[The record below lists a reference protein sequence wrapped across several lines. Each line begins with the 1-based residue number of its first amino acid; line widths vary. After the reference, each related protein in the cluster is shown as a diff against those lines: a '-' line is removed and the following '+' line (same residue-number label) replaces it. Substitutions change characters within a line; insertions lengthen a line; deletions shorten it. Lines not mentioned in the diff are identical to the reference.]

1 MTSRWS
7 SRASVD
13 RPMKKAE
20 KGKVYLVGA
29 GPGDPDL
36 LTVRAATLIQT
47 ADFLFHDGLVAPEI
61 LKLAHAQTTVQNVGK
76 RCGTKSVTQDDINDL
91 LIRHARSGH
100 SVVRLKV
107 GDPMLFGRAA
117 EEIDALHH
125 AAIPFEVI
133 PGITAA
139 FAASS
144 SIHSSLTDRRLA
156 SKVIFLT
163 GHRASADEPCW
174 GPLPA
179 DATLVIYM
187 PGSDYMRLAAQIT
200 ESGFGPNTHC
210 IVVSNVATPK
220 EQTLHTSVSKLAR
233 TSPLPA
239 PCVILV
245 GNGLVSKN
253 SG

>member
-1 MTSRWS
+1 
-7 SRASVD
+7 
-13 RPMKKAE
+13 MKKAE

-36 LTVRAATLIQT
+36 LTVRAATLINT
-47 ADFLFHDGLVAPEI
+47 ADFVFHDGLVAPEI
-61 LKLAHAQTTVQNVGK
+61 LQIADATVINVGK
-76 RCGTKSVTQDDINDL
+76 RCGSKNVTQDDINNL
-91 LIRHARSGH
+91 LIRHAHEGH

-107 GDPMLFGRAA
+107 GDPMLFGRAG
-117 EEIDALHH
+117 EEMDALQT
-125 AAIPFEVI
+125 ASIPFEVV

-139 FAASS
+139 FAAASS
-144 SIHSSLTDRRLA
+144 VHLSLTDRRMA

-163 GHRASADEPCW
+163 GHRARADEPCW

-220 EQTLHTSVSKLAR
+220 EQALHTSVSKLAR

-239 PCVILV
+239 PCIILV